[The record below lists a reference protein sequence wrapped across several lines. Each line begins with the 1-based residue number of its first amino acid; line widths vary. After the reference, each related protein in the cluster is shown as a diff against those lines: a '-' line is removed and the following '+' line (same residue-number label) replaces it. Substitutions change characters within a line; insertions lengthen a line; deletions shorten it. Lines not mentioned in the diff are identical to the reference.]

1 MAKSTDATDLLCS
14 QFAVAAS
21 FESTGSEESDGAKSK
36 NSRDTCVDDDK
47 KLLSTPRP
55 RPRRMRSKQLSD
67 ISSLLSE
74 PPSPVPT
81 TPGSP
86 PTPDAFF
93 LAGRSPQGRQRL
105 RVKQPSDLSGMFG
118 TPPPP
123 LSEDTTKNKKCN
135 DVEST
140 NDIASVPTL
149 EVKGHNRKG
158 RIFGLRKNT
167 I

>member
-21 FESTGSEESDGAKSK
+21 FESSEESDGAKSK
-36 NSRDTCVDDDK
+36 NSRDTSDDEK

-123 LSEDTTKNKKCN
+123 LSEDTAKANKS
-135 DVEST
+135 DDARPAD
-140 NDIASVPTL
+140 DISSIPTL

>member
-1 MAKSTDATDLLCS
+1 MAKSTDATDLLCRQLS
-14 QFAVAAS
+14 AAAS
-21 FESTGSEESDGAKSK
+21 FESSEESDGAKK
-36 NSRDTCVDDDK
+36 NSRDTCDEDK

-74 PPSPVPT
+74 PPSPIPT

-86 PTPDAFF
+86 LTPDALF
-93 LAGRSPQGRQRL
+93 LAGRSPQGRHRL

-123 LSEDTTKNKKCN
+123 LSEDTTKTNKN
-135 DVEST
+135 DDGKST
-140 NDIASVPTL
+140 SDISSVPTL
-149 EVKGHNRKG
+149 EVKGINRKG

>member
-1 MAKSTDATDLLCS
+1 MAKSTDATDLLCR

-21 FESTGSEESDGAKSK
+21 FESSEESDGAK
-36 NSRDTCVDDDK
+36 NSRDTSDDEK

-55 RPRRMRSKQLSD
+55 RPRRMRSKQMSD

-86 PTPDAFF
+86 PMPDALF
-93 LAGRSPQGRQRL
+93 LAGRSPQGRHRL
-105 RVKQPSDLSGMFG
+105 RVKQPSDLSGMFS

-123 LSEDTTKNKKCN
+123 LSEDATKTNAN
-135 DVEST
+135 DEDKATDGIS
-140 NDIASVPTL
+140 SVPTL

>member
-1 MAKSTDATDLLCS
+1 MAKSTDATDLLCR

-21 FESTGSEESDGAKSK
+21 FESSEESDGAK
-36 NSRDTCVDDDK
+36 NSRDTSDDEK

-55 RPRRMRSKQLSD
+55 RPRRMRSKQMSD

-93 LAGRSPQGRQRL
+93 LAGRSPQGRHRL
-105 RVKQPSDLSGMFG
+105 RVKQPSDLSGMFS

-123 LSEDTTKNKKCN
+123 LSEDATKTNAN
-135 DVEST
+135 DEDKATDGIS
-140 NDIASVPTL
+140 SVPTL

>member
-1 MAKSTDATDLLCS
+1 MAKSTDATDLLCRQLS
-14 QFAVAAS
+14 AVAS
-21 FESTGSEESDGAKSK
+21 FESSEESDGAKK
-36 NSRDTCVDDDK
+36 NSRDTSDDDK

-86 PTPDAFF
+86 LTPDALF
-93 LAGRSPQGRQRL
+93 LAGRSPQGRHRL
-105 RVKQPSDLSGMFG
+105 RVKQPSDLSGMLG

-123 LSEDTTKNKKCN
+123 LSEDASKSTK
-135 DVEST
+135 DDST
-140 NDIASVPTL
+140 KSTDAISSVPTL

>member
-1 MAKSTDATDLLCS
+1 MAKSVDTTDLLCRQLS
-14 QFAVAAS
+14 AAAS
-21 FESTGSEESDGAKSK
+21 FESSEESDGAKK
-36 NSRDTCVDDDK
+36 NSRDTSDDDK
-47 KLLSTPRP
+47 KLLSTPRQ

-93 LAGRSPQGRQRL
+93 LAGRSPQGRHRL

-123 LSEDTTKNKKCN
+123 LSEDTTKTNKDASEK
-135 DVEST
+135 ST
-140 NDIASVPTL
+140 GDISSVPTL